1 MIAAF
6 GLVLVLALGLACST
20 ARAAEHQKPE
30 DFFVASGRFGAVLF
44 FFLSVGETYSIGTI
58 LGVPAGVYSHG
69 TGFLAWFL
77 GYILL
82 AFPVGY
88 FLNPCIWRA
97 GRRTGA
103 VTLPDMFRRHFDSR
117 TLELVI
123 TLSSIAFLLPL
134 GVMQFVGLQTVLSA
148 LGLGHLPPLLTLG
161 VAGALVLL
169 MVAIA
174 GIRGPAR
181 VAVLKDALMLL
192 AVLAAGLAA
201 LSVLLRMP
209 AAPAAAPMAAP
220 KLPGAQWKTDLF
232 AMSTI
237 VLQSVGFCLVPQTVA
252 SVFTAR
258 SPRTVRRAQSL
269 MPLYMAMF
277 PLLVLTAYAARRL
290 GGGAGTGDPNGV
302 FVRIACDLLPGW
314 MAGIVLA
321 AASLSAMVVLSGIC
335 LALGPLVSRNLV
347 PGLDGERQKRYARL
361 VMAGYM
367 VLSVA
372 GATGFHGL
380 MTAINTVFYF
390 GITQILPALVS
401 MLFLRRVRP
410 GAIALSLL
418 LGDAVSIGLH
428 AGGVPLGGINP
439 GLVGLGANALLL
451 LLLTRRF
458 PGEFREPTEN
468 RRLRS
473 DPERVSP
480 VAQKEIRHDAIA

>member
-6 GLVLVLALGLACST
+6 ALILLLAVGLACSAARGT
-20 ARAAEHQKPE
+20 AHQKPE

-58 LGVPAGVYSHG
+58 LGVPAGVYAHG

-117 TLELVI
+117 TLELMVA
-123 TLSSIAFLLPL
+123 LSSIAFLLPL
-134 GVMQFVGLQTVLSA
+134 GVMQFVGLETVLAA
-148 LGLGHLPPLLTLG
+148 LGLGQVQPLLSLG
-161 VAGALVLL
+161 VAGALVLV
-169 MVAIA
+169 MVAIT

-201 LSVLLRMP
+201 LAVLSR
-209 AAPAAAPMAAP
+209 APDAAALTPLAP
-220 KLPGAQWKTDLF
+220 PVPPARWSTDLF

-237 VLQSVGFCLVPQTVA
+237 ILQSVGFCLVPQTVA

-277 PLLVLTAYAARRL
+277 PLLVVTAYAARHL
-290 GGGAGTGDPNGV
+290 GGGPGAGDPNAV

-314 MAGIVLA
+314 AAGIVLA
-321 AASLSAMVVLSGIC
+321 AACLSALVVLSGIC

-347 PGLDGERQKRYARL
+347 PGLEGERQKGAARL
-361 VMAGYM
+361 VMAAYV

-390 GITQILPALVS
+390 GITQILPGLVS
-401 MLFLRRVRP
+401 MLFLRRVKP
-410 GAIALSLL
+410 EAIALSLL

-428 AGGVPLGGINP
+428 AGGVQLGGVNP
-439 GLVGLGANALLL
+439 GLLGLAANAALLWA
-451 LLLTRRF
+451 LTLRF
-458 PGEFREPTEN
+458 PGVSREPTES

-473 DPERVSP
+473 VPKRVSP
-480 VAQKEIRHDAIA
+480 GTQKEIRRDVIA